1 MAGGSRLRLGAI
13 GGRYAVLATTF
24 LVSLFVAGVQIMP
37 ASVLTLV
44 MSDLGATPTEAGW
57 LVSLTLLM
65 PAVLALPVGY
75 GLDRFDNRYILA
87 LGVFIVVTVNVW
99 AWKPALRGAFVELL
113 AVRLATGV
121 GIIMTWVSG
130 ANLVAE
136 AFAEGDT
143 ATATGVYTASAP
155 LGYVVGQA
163 LPPLVANSAG
173 WEANFPVFAAA
184 IGFSG
189 LLFVL
194 TAARTA
200 APAPSA
206 GSAGLADFGRVIR
219 RRAVWIVALMS
230 FVAYSLN
237 LLFNSWMPTY
247 LTEQLGYSI
256 EDSGILVALF
266 PFMGFL
272 ARTTGGVVSDRLLDE
287 RRRPVPLGSFALTA
301 PIIVVMAVTE
311 TPLIVV
317 VLLVLSGYFA
327 QMGVGLFYTHVTEL
341 VDEHVAGSA
350 IAVLTMASFTGGFT
364 APIIA
369 GWLIERSGSYLTF
382 FLFALGLSA
391 LGVTLTWVV
400 PEP

>member
-1 MAGGSRLRLGAI
+1 MAGGSQLRLGAI
-13 GGRYAVLATTF
+13 GGPYAVLATTF

-87 LGVFIVVTVNVW
+87 LGVLIVVSVNVW
-99 AWKPALRGAFVELL
+99 AWEPALRGAFLELL

-136 AFAEGDT
+136 AFAEGNT

-206 GSAGLADFGRVIR
+206 GSADLADFGRVIR

-301 PIIVVMAVTE
+301 PIIVIMAVTE

-317 VLLVLSGYFA
+317 VLLVLSGYFT

-391 LGVTLTWVV
+391 LGVALTWIV